1 MPFIQRKK
9 VLQARPKV
17 LAPPE
22 VESPQPAAQINLF
35 QRWWND
41 WLAQRGLVV
50 TDLSAAAKAG
60 EIPIALCEIVTGK
73 TAHVEHMGGD
83 QGRTNNLAAM
93 ALLRSAKVQLI
104 SANGSTRSLTVLP
117 HAMDDYALMA
127 SRLTRGSWNAV
138 SSLTW
143 SLIIHIDVRITAS
156 MTTIEALSELLSWV
170 HERTAGYALTLPLG
184 HTRYAWSSAFAD
196 GRVWAALIS
205 AHDASL
211 CSYEDLADED
221 VTTEVRL
228 AAVMTL
234 AQEQLGVPQITS
246 PADVMTQDPRVA
258 ITFTAALRN
267 AIQAVEDA
275 NAVAAS
281 TADAATVDSGSVP
294 SECRAMVH
302 MSLLKRNSVTF
313 TLPGSPTAGLSP
325 HSKVFELRRRRRK
338 PRKSVKSATGDSP
351 SRQAVR
357 SHLGRESSLD
367 RFGMMV

>member
-1 MPFIQRKK
+1 
-9 VLQARPKV
+9 
-17 LAPPE
+17 
-22 VESPQPAAQINLF
+22 
-35 QRWWND
+35 
-41 WLAQRGLVV
+41 
-50 TDLSAAAKAG
+50 
-60 EIPIALCEIVTGK
+60 
-73 TAHVEHMGGD
+73 
-83 QGRTNNLAAM
+83 
-93 ALLRSAKVQLI
+93 
-104 SANGSTRSLTVLP
+104 
-117 HAMDDYALMA
+117 
-127 SRLTRGSWNAV
+127 
-138 SSLTW
+138 
-143 SLIIHIDVRITAS
+143 
-156 MTTIEALSELLSWV
+156 
-170 HERTAGYALTLPLG
+170 
-184 HTRYAWSSAFAD
+184 
-196 GRVWAALIS
+196 
-205 AHDASL
+205 
-211 CSYEDLADED
+211 
-221 VTTEVRL
+221 
-228 AAVMTL
+228 MTL